1 MPDDRLFDS
10 SWRNGDCPVCWNRNN
25 DIPHAIKE
33 FIRMPDLG
41 KPVQKLKIVV
51 IGGVAGGASA
61 ATRARRVNAEAEI
74 TIIEKGPVVSFA
86 NCGLPYHVGGE
97 IPTRQSLSVAK
108 KEMFWNRFR
117 IAIQTQTEVTSI
129 DRNDKAVTV
138 VNLETNETSILHYD
152 RLIIATGAEPNVPDY
167 CKPMPSNA
175 FHLWTL
181 NDMDRVLEKVNG
193 GQVAHAVVV
202 GGGFVGLEVVEQLH
216 RRGIHVTL
224 VERNPQVLTRL
235 DPIFAR
241 MVETHLQSK
250 SIALQLGNPIV
261 SLKMDGDQAKTAVLA
276 DGMELPLDLLVVGAG
291 VTPRIALAERCGLS
305 IGDKGGVQ
313 VNDFMQTSDP
323 NIYAV
328 GDIVEYENAVT
339 KERGLNPL
347 AGPAN
352 RSGRIAGAHAAS
364 GASEPMG
371 PVLGTSIVRV
381 FDLTAACTG
390 LNEKQLQSRRTDFRT
405 AIVQAASHAS
415 YFPGAQ
421 SMQLKLLYSPHDGK
435 IFGAQAVGGE
445 GVDKRIDVIA
455 TAIFFSASV
464 YQLAQ
469 LDLAY
474 APPYGSAKDPIH
486 MAAFTACN
494 DLNNLP
500 KLKLPTANLDGLQV
514 ARIIRSELAAPL
526 NHLPIVGLTASSHP
540 NDHAACRA
548 AGMNAVVLSG
558 NGAMLRVGQPVAGSY
573 GFE

>member
-1 MPDDRLFDS
+1 
-10 SWRNGDCPVCWNRNN
+10 
-25 DIPHAIKE
+25 
-33 FIRMPDLG
+33 MPDLG
-41 KPVQKLKIVV
+41 KPIQKLKILV

-61 ATRARRVNAEAEI
+61 ATRARRVNADAEI

-97 IPTRQSLSVAK
+97 IPNRQSLIVAK
-108 KEMFWNRFR
+108 RELFWNRFR

-129 DRNDKAVTV
+129 DRNDKTVTV
-138 VNLETNETSILHYD
+138 TNLETNESSILSYD
-152 RLIIATGAEPNVPDY
+152 RLIIATGAEPNVPAY
-167 CKPMPSNA
+167 CKPMPGNA

-181 NDMDRVLEKVNG
+181 NDMDRVLEKVNNG
-193 GQVAHAVVV
+193 KVAHAVVV

-241 MVETHLQSK
+241 MIENHLASK

-261 SLKMDGDQAKTAVLA
+261 SLKMEGNDANAAVLA
-276 DGMELPLDLLVVGAG
+276 DGSEIPVDLLVVGAG
-291 VTPRIALAERCGLS
+291 VTPRIALAQQCGLS
-305 IGDKGGVQ
+305 IGEKGGVQ

-328 GDIVEYENAVT
+328 GDIVEYENAVS

-352 RSGRIAGAHAAS
+352 RSGRIAGAHAACGS
-364 GASEPMG
+364 SERMG

-390 LNEKQLQSRRTDFRT
+390 LNEKQLQSRRTEFRT

-455 TAIFFSASV
+455 TAIFFSATV
-464 YQLAQ
+464 YQLSQ

-474 APPYGSAKDPIH
+474 APPFGSAKDPIH

-494 DLNNLP
+494 DLANLP
-500 KLKLPTANLDGLQV
+500 KLKLPTADLSGLQV
-514 ARIIRSELAAPL
+514 VDVRTATEREKLPLPNAIAIEIDEFPSKMDQLNPALETVIVCHSGKRAHIAASWLRASGFSNVSNLTGGMSIRS
-526 NHLPIVGLTASSHP
+526 LT
-540 NDHAACRA
+540 
-548 AGMNAVVLSG
+548 GKG
-558 NGAMLRVGQPVAGSY
+558 NG
-573 GFE
+573 